1 MSTTVKNRDR
11 WIGLPPAVGLRSA
24 PSGKACP
31 ACCWP
36 RTPRRVCEGD
46 HAPTKASEGDHR
58 SCSLACSLSGVLSSA
73 RYKWKMCALLRRR
86 ARDRV
91 RVKHACKMA
100 HLLFSPPAITAT
112 RTRASMGLVHCW
124 RLREHRLHPA
134 TSALCWRLLCLFVG
148 LAFGPWSG
156 RLTNVRGT
164 PAQAAARAIPHHHF
178 N

>member
-1 MSTTVKNRDR
+1 MLPSAMSTTVKNRDR

-100 HLLFSPPAITAT
+100 SVVLAHPRRPPTPPTPPAITT
-112 RTRASMGLVHCW
+112 RTRASMS
-124 RLREHRLHPA
+124 
-134 TSALCWRLLCLFVG
+134 TAL
-148 LAFGPWSG
+148 LASQG
-156 RLTNVRGT
+156 
-164 PAQAAARAIPHHHF
+164 AA
-178 N
+178 